1 MIGIKLNIRI
11 DGELQEMYFDA
22 YYDIEHASASC
33 MECGPSVLSRV
44 ADYIFFFL
52 QICGSGSDL
61 NLKLTVQ

>member
-33 MECGPSVLSRV
+33 MECGQVYSAVLRI
-44 ADYIFFFL
+44 IFFSS
-52 QICGSGSDL
+52 CRSADPDP
-61 NLKLTVQ
+61 T